1 MRAARRIDEKVGYAD
16 CGAHNKDTAR
26 KMFAPGCAC
35 RAYIW
40 RMQAPSDSVAV
51 GEALLASF
59 RHNFQ
64 QYKALAD
71 RALAQISPEEWLH
84 QPAPGSNSV
93 AVVVQ
98 HLVGNLRSR
107 FTDFLTT
114 DGEKPTRQRDQE
126 FEEPATAAGVPA
138 LQAEWHAAWQ
148 VLFDLLDAL
157 QPADLLR
164 TVLIRGE
171 AHTVLQAVQRQVAHY
186 ASHVGQLIL
195 LAKMLRGEDFQ
206 SLSIPRGQSQQ
217 FNQAMAGN
225 R

>member
-1 MRAARRIDEKVGYAD
+1 
-16 CGAHNKDTAR
+16 
-26 KMFAPGCAC
+26 
-35 RAYIW
+35 
-40 RMQAPSDSVAV
+40 MQAPADSAAL

-71 RALAQISPEEWLH
+71 RALAQISPEEWRY

-93 AVVVQ
+93 AVIVQ

-126 FEEPATAAGVPA
+126 FEEPTAASIPA
-138 LQAEWHAAWQ
+138 LQAEWHTAWQ
-148 VLFDLLDAL
+148 ILFDLLDAL

-164 TVLIRGE
+164 TVRIRGE

-186 ASHVGQLIL
+186 SSHVGQLVQ
-195 LAKMLRGEDFQ
+195 LAKIMRGEAFQ

-217 FNQAMAGN
+217 FNQQLGH